1 MTDAELVLS
10 VALAHAATNF
20 DNMALL
26 LALTPALGLRRAAG
40 GFAASQLIALT
51 ASLLVGGGV
60 AALPT
65 GWIPWLGLVPIGLG
79 LRGLWVN
86 FRGADRDQTPRRA
99 PTSFLLTLLLF
110 LSLTSD
116 SFVVMTALFADSSAT
131 YDPVVLAGGLASVAA
146 LTAAGLLL
154 ARVAARAEAL
164 VRRLEVIGPFV
175 MILAGLYVLLDT
187 ATDVE

>member
-86 FRGADRDQTPRRA
+86 FRGADRDETPRRA